1 MKYIDMHCDTIAE
14 IFYAREN
21 GHDSSLYENN
31 LHIDIQKLKKGDCLV
46 QNFAAFVNISSRK
59 EPFKYT
65 NELIDVYYEQLEA
78 NKELIAPVYKF
89 EDIEKNEKAGLISAL
104 LTVEEGQAC
113 EGKLENLSHFYN
125 RGVRMMNFC
134 WNFDNSLTTHNG
146 INAGGLPQTEKGL
159 TEKGF
164 EFVEEME
171 RLGMIIDTA
180 HISDKGFYDILNHAK
195 RPFVDSHTNSRSVF
209 DHVRNIT
216 DDMIRKMGEK
226 GCVAGVNFCCE
237 FMKSYKGPEDYG
249 ATYEVS
255 VKHIKHLINA
265 GGEDCVG
272 FGSDYDGISSLNLE
286 MANASFMPGFVDE
299 MKKQG
304 FSDDLIEKVFY
315 KNVLRL
321 YKEIL

>member
-113 EGKLENLSHFYN
+113 EGKVENLSHFYN
-125 RGVRMMNFC
+125 RGVRMMN
-134 WNFDNSLTTHNG
+134 WL
-146 INAGGLPQTEKGL
+146 
-159 TEKGF
+159 
-164 EFVEEME
+164 
-171 RLGMIIDTA
+171 
-180 HISDKGFYDILNHAK
+180 
-195 RPFVDSHTNSRSVF
+195 
-209 DHVRNIT
+209 
-216 DDMIRKMGEK
+216 
-226 GCVAGVNFCCE
+226 
-237 FMKSYKGPEDYG
+237 KS
-249 ATYEVS
+249 A
-255 VKHIKHLINA
+255 
-265 GGEDCVG
+265 
-272 FGSDYDGISSLNLE
+272 
-286 MANASFMPGFVDE
+286 
-299 MKKQG
+299 
-304 FSDDLIEKVFY
+304 
-315 KNVLRL
+315 L
-321 YKEIL
+321 YKVMEQRLQF